1 MSAILQSPVAVPS
14 PVRGWPAA
22 AALAVATVIA
32 LLLIFFSTSAST
44 VAIWERSETFAHGFL
59 IFPISAWL
67 IWRRRSELAQLAY
80 RPDWRGLVLLL
91 LFSAGWLVA
100 HSGGVLVG
108 EQLMLVAMVPAAVW
122 TILGSRVVRAIAFPL
137 GFLFLAVPMGEA
149 LIPPMMTFT
158 AKFTVAALQ
167 LTGIPVYS
175 EGMFFS
181 IPSGEWSVVEG
192 CSGLRYLIASF
203 TLGCL
208 YAYLTYRSTRRRIL
222 FAIASVV
229 VPIIANG
236 LRAYMIVMIAHLSD
250 MKLALGVDHLIYGWV
265 FFGVVMLLLFW
276 VGGFWREDEAPVVP
290 AAQHVANA
298 NDATPAPIA
307 QLALAALLSIAI
319 APAGLV
325 YAAWLDARATPARDL
340 HIPPPPPANGWI
352 LESTPF
358 TDWQPHFVGSDA
370 QRAFYYRKG
379 DRKVMLYLAYYRT
392 QRQGAEL
399 ISSQNY
405 MIQQKHPVWSNM
417 GEASLSPGSAGLAG
431 AVVQTKLRAPAQRL
445 LVWRWH
451 QLDGRATTN
460 DYLAKWLLATDK
472 VMGGRDDGSTIV
484 VAAPYADEVAQ
495 AQPLL
500 REFMRDM
507 QHGIDA
513 SLRQV
518 AQP

>member
-1 MSAILQSPVAVPS
+1 M
-14 PVRGWPAA
+14 VRGWPAA
-22 AALAVATVIA
+22 AAFAIATVIA

-91 LFSAGWLVA
+91 LLSAGWLFA

-108 EQLMLVAMVPAAVW
+108 EQLMLAAMLPAAVW
-122 TILGSRVVRAIAFPL
+122 TILGSRVVRAMAFPL
-137 GFLFLAVPMGEA
+137 GFLLLAVPMGEA
-149 LIPPMMTFT
+149 LIPPMMAFT
-158 AKFTVAALQ
+158 AKFTVTALQ

-175 EGMFFS
+175 EGMFFT

-208 YAYLTYRSTRRRIL
+208 YAYLTYRSTKRRIL

-229 VPIIANG
+229 VPVIANG

-265 FFGVVMLLLFW
+265 FFGAVMLLLFW
-276 VGGFWREDEAPVVP
+276 IGSFWRENEASIVPSAQVLAHDAP
-290 AAQHVANA
+290 AA
-298 NDATPAPIA
+298 PITRI
-307 QLALAALLSIAI
+307 ALAAVLSIAVALTGLAYATWLDGRSVLPHGLQI
-319 APAGLV
+319 AP
-325 YAAWLDARATPARDL
+325 PA
-340 HIPPPPPANGWI
+340 PANGWA
-352 LESTPF
+352 LEAAPF
-358 TDWQPHFVGSDA
+358 TDWHPHYVGPDA
-370 QRAFYYRKG
+370 ERAVYYRKG
-379 DRKVMLYLAYYRT
+379 NRQVMLYLAYYRT
-392 QRQGAEL
+392 QRQGAEQ

-405 MIQQKHPVWSNM
+405 MIRQKHPEWSNM
-417 GEASLSPGSAGLAG
+417 GETNIALGAG
-431 AVVQTKLRAPAQRL
+431 AQPAEVIQARLRSAPQRL
-445 LVWRWH
+445 LVWRWN
-451 QLDGRATTN
+451 QLDGRDTTN
-460 DYLAKWLLATDK
+460 DYFAKLLLASER
-472 VMGGRDDGSTIV
+472 VIGARDDGAAIV
-484 VAAPYADEVAQ
+484 IATPYVEGVEQ
-495 AQPLL
+495 TQPVL

-507 QHGIDA
+507 QPAIAA
-513 SLRQV
+513 SLKQV